1 MAFAKTKRPF
11 ILQALCFIN
20 QGEGDNMKIGYARV
34 STQDQNL
41 DLQKDAL
48 RAFGCEKIFT
58 DHLSGVTAE
67 RPGLTDA
74 LAYMRPGDTLVVWKL
89 DRLGRT
95 LKRLIQFVT
104 DLQAQEKNFVSLKE
118 NIDTT
123 SSTGKLIFH
132 IFGALAEFER
142 DVIVERTKAGL
153 AAARARGRLGGR
165 KAKLTDAQL
174 AQIKQLYASKTVP
187 IKDICETYNISKPTL
202 YRYLGKKKI
211 KHAP

>member
-1 MAFAKTKRPF
+1 
-11 ILQALCFIN
+11 
-20 QGEGDNMKIGYARV
+20 MKIGYARV

-48 RAFGCEKIFT
+48 TAFGCEKIFT
-58 DHLSGVTAE
+58 DQISGVTAE

-165 KAKLTDAQL
+165 KAKLTDPQL

-187 IKDICETYNISKPTL
+187 IKDICTTYNISKPTL
-202 YRYLGKKKI
+202 YRYLGKEKA
-211 KHAP
+211 HSSA